1 MYTQTD
7 CLSEARSML
16 KSLIENL
23 ESQFRAPDI
32 YPVTINILKAV
43 QEIDNISRK
52 DTNKSRRG
60 ND

>member
-1 MYTQTD
+1 
-7 CLSEARSML
+7 ML

-52 DTNKSRRG
+52 DTNAEAK
-60 ND
+60 